1 MATPPKKAHLA
12 LNTTDGSNEAE
23 GIRQAQLGMG
33 HATSNESKAPVFS
46 RSQRLRQS
54 HTAAINAATGDAEWR
69 FNLEEISHELPRGQ
83 ITKALFELEQYIRDG
98 LSERKSLGS
107 YTHTSEVLPRVGS
120 YVLELFLEAEWLCL
134 SRGLSSAC
142 ISVLRTLDA
151 AALAALIQQSLAS
164 REEPRAR
171 DGLHRKVSDLHALA
185 STEGLLKL
193 MGDDALRLCVRL
205 VSEVGFE
212 THKNPESAGIVS
224 ASDVVSYHKSRIS
237 ALKALNLLVL
247 NRGPQSPCIWRDEPE
262 FVYITNALREILRVL
277 GNPSSD
283 RDVLCQ
289 CGVSAIALAH
299 AAYYADDSKR
309 FEDVIYG
316 FLGAHDKMARK
327 FQGDEGQCLMS
338 DDAVLGACELGD
350 PEQLVNLLISLPSLG
365 CLSVVR
371 GILSFIYSGVSK
383 SGAQRDTAG
392 GNEVAQHDNSATL
405 HEPESCAYNDEF
417 VVESLCR
424 CHKVFKIATD
434 TCLRVDVNYA
444 TLQGVQLMMSF
455 ITGQTFRCEKLFACL
470 SELPELIFTFWTRK
484 VRRVSNLAVATWSK
498 LMELSFA
505 LEKTV
510 GDPTITKYTQTLIK
524 ASTASFGSNLKLRYL
539 ALQNL
544 LKYVGPEEILRM
556 QPFLIPHLL
565 CSLGVPA
572 IKGCSTVFL
581 TELLTRIFELIQS
594 SCRAHGVAAADERNV
609 ALVALQCLT
618 YPTVIAVLHS
628 RQLAIPSPA
637 NGRLVPTQNASSEQL
652 ENRACA
658 LADSFKSVF
667 GKINKDYVFEMLRL
681 STTHTKCNFHKY
693 LSRADQDALGECGVY
708 VVKDLGDLNAC
719 ISDILARVTTVS
731 HADADE
737 RIVHLAAPFNF
748 AESMCLCNARALNSV
763 DFVENITLGTRLQGL
778 IINDSPGVF
787 KFDMETLESFPQ
799 VKLFYIPLEKVKEG
813 LTHIKSDL
821 CLNVVK
827 AVACSPKK
835 KEPISRLEMELML
848 YALQHCMRTSLPSF
862 RQHFVAAVKP
872 FIQRLLAIV
881 TASPALLEETLSR
894 GVDLA
899 RLENDKLV
907 LQAGASASNGGAA
920 SPGDVRGTVALHCA
934 YMKLMMRVMVATINP
949 CASDFKNTT
958 ALELLHMTFHMLAE
972 AGASVVNMTSLF
984 CVDIIAPLYMA
995 LFYMSTRQQELIMK
1009 TLLVV
1014 PSSLLRQALTV
1025 YHGEGTLQYMVKKA
1039 AASLWSVKTV
1049 PYMAGAK
1056 ALTLLLRGLQ
1066 FSQSVKTA
1074 LGTGDLYA
1082 AVHVD
1087 EPGEPETEHEAVLCV
1102 LEFFSQRLKRVCD
1115 SLDVHINVNDAERAS
1130 CPAGLL
1136 SLLSHYMSS
1145 TPVHVY
1151 SKVVNTTRFS
1161 DIVGALYENLKRIAS
1176 HILKYVGR
1184 EYGQEEG
1191 SSKDYKIDCR
1201 GHLVTQH
1208 RTYDFT
1214 CTAELE
1220 KNYLDCT
1227 VCSGDFKCTELRLP
1241 STPKCSVPD
1250 DSNLRPFTVLCWK
1263 SVFEFCNAMRSMLQ
1277 WILPQTVNGAIALD
1291 VIRSAEGEDP
1301 GTNIPLFYDRIDDIG
1316 RYLIEALMSCRH
1328 FGCTDA
1334 FGDLM
1339 TWICKKLVILG
1350 LHRPLKEWLTVL
1362 LDLIKG
1368 YTGSDRQY
1376 AELFVMLR
1384 DSHRRSE
1391 PIARSF
1397 TSILK
1402 AESDRHKPIL
1412 LPLVVDTLLQLT
1424 STERP
1429 LYGDSD
1435 NDFTAVDIRIHS
1447 LNILC
1452 ALFRC
1457 KELRWSNNIHAG
1469 SALCASLRNMAHGD
1483 WSVRNSASLLF
1494 SSVLHHLAG
1503 SDVNLASTDALL
1515 DQKLSLCNNA
1525 ELSNQL
1531 NRILVSVKEMTV
1543 YSSESYEDLNPTPE
1557 YSALYQSSAFVFNF
1571 LSRIPMYS
1579 FPPDVAFTLSEN
1591 VAAMLYSTNASIRV
1605 MAAKILAKNCMDTS
1619 QMNIRTLLV
1628 QSCVCILEEAGRS
1641 NHVNGRLMLITECLE
1656 LMIANGLHDVWGP
1669 STSEEN
1675 TLHQLAEV
1683 ERLIS
1688 TGFIKNLISV
1698 VNAKTPAEGLLIT
1711 MYAVLITANC
1721 FENVL
1726 QVIII
1731 IEKMCLLHG
1740 KAADFDEMASY
1751 VQPSSSLETSRM
1763 LHCSAVLALAASYL
1777 IGEDVHQ
1784 QCIATIRTMPRHV
1797 PMRNVKL
1804 ESLLRAF
1811 PGVTVDGM
1819 TKVRAASAL
1828 VNSTFLLSKAAPPVN
1843 GKLEADFTSFV
1854 QFIAHLLLALH
1865 GMTSHQRALEAAL
1878 GRVAHLLEHPQLLR
1892 CKPEGLARLWEV
1904 GMHILSTESHFFI
1917 CISTLRLFN
1926 AIGQQHLREHTAA
1939 NGLFD
1944 ERWAAK
1950 FLSVAT
1956 ERMMYNSD
1964 YVVEAWKGC
1973 HLYALLRQ
1981 GSQPVDARIV
1991 QLGAGMLLKMVDPGT
2006 DVAVRTAA
2014 AHFLEE
2020 HGIPRLQR
2028 GPEAQGATGMYGLHA
2043 IVALFVMLQ
2052 DETENV
2058 RAMAVSAC
2066 SKTLAAMDGSHMS
2079 SMKAHLCM
2087 EHLLQYALDT
2097 VPVAWLVRLF
2107 EQLTMLNKDLYNQ
2120 INYKLELQQQSVQ
2133 RQRLCLTTSEIDST
2147 AGEAV
2152 SDITTLAEMDTVFNV
2167 EPQNMYTETL
2177 LYMVN
2182 VDRLLCRLASACVAG
2197 SSPPTAHADK
2207 LATLHQFLDDNSNR
2221 ILRTLTGHLLDNYE
2235 VSQSLYLSH
2244 GTQIDIKQVPHAA
2257 ALALVA
2263 DPLVVSCG
2271 VAGFAR
2277 SCLYVLWPATDGA
2290 NGHVSAMCGGHWE
2303 RVNTFRQVLALAGK
2317 VWNAQV
2323 TEVGGMIE
2331 RIRSSGKCDKRDT
2344 VAVLEKLAQ
2353 FLSLF

>member
-1 MATPPKKAHLA
+1 MATPPKKAHLGPDRA
-12 LNTTDGSNEAE
+12 EGKNEAE
-23 GIRQAQLGMG
+23 GIRKVQLGKSN
-33 HATSNESKAPVFS
+33 ATSNESKVPVFS
-46 RSQRLRQS
+46 RSKRLRNS
-54 HTAAINAATGDAEWR
+54 HTAAINAASRDTEWR
-69 FNLEEISHELPRGQ
+69 FNLEDISHELPRGQ
-83 ITKALFELEQYIRDG
+83 ITKALFELEQYIRDA
-98 LSERKSLGS
+98 LVEHKSAGTYEHITEIL
-107 YTHTSEVLPRVGS
+107 TFIGS
-120 YVLELFLEAEWLCL
+120 YVLDLFLEAEWLCL

-142 ISVLRTLDA
+142 ISVMRTVDA
-151 AALAALIQQSLAS
+151 ATLSTLIHHSLMS
-164 REEPRAR
+164 RDEQHSKDE
-171 DGLHRKVSDLHALA
+171 LHRKVSDLHALA
-185 STEGLLKL
+185 STEELLKL
-193 MGDDALRLCVRL
+193 MGDDAIRLCITL

-212 THKNPESAGIVS
+212 THQNPESAGIVS

-237 ALKALNLLVL
+237 ALKALNLLLL
-247 NRGPQSPCIWRDEPE
+247 NRGSRPPWIWRDATELYSISE
-262 FVYITNALREILRVL
+262 TLREILRVL

-289 CGVSAIALAH
+289 CGVSAIALVH
-299 AAYYADDSKR
+299 AAYHANEPKR
-309 FEDVIYG
+309 SEDIING
-316 FLGAHDKMARK
+316 FLGAYDKMARK
-327 FQGDEGQCLMS
+327 FQGDEGKCLTS
-338 DDAVLGACELGD
+338 DDDALSACELGD
-350 PEQLVNLLISLPSLG
+350 PDQFVGLLISLPSLG

-371 GILSFIYSGVSK
+371 GILTFIYSNMNKNGTQRGIPGSTEL
-383 SGAQRDTAG
+383 AQQAKTATP
-392 GNEVAQHDNSATL
+392 D
-405 HEPESCAYNDEF
+405 ESNISIDNDEF
-417 VVESLCR
+417 IVESLCR

-455 ITGQTFRCEKLFACL
+455 ITGETFRCDKLYACL
-470 SELPELIFTFWTRK
+470 TELPELIFTFWTRK

-498 LMELSFA
+498 LMELTFA
-505 LEKTV
+505 LQKTTC
-510 GDPTITKYTQTLIK
+510 DPIITKYTHTLIK

-556 QPFLIPHLL
+556 QPFLFPHLL
-565 CSLGVPA
+565 CSLGLPA

-581 TELLTRIFELIQS
+581 TELLTKIYEMIQTT
-594 SCRAHGVAAADERNV
+594 CKAHGVAAADERNI

-618 YPTVIAVLHS
+618 YPTVIAMLHS

-637 NGRLVPTQNASSEQL
+637 NGRLVPTQNVSSEQL

-658 LADSFKSVF
+658 IADSFKNVF

-681 STTHTKCNFHKY
+681 STTYTKCNFYKY
-693 LSRADQDALGECGVY
+693 LSKQDQDDLKEQGVY
-708 VVKDLGDLNAC
+708 VVKDHGDLKAC
-719 ISDILARVTTVS
+719 ISDIIALIANTS
-731 HADADE
+731 HVDTEE
-737 RIVHLAAPFNF
+737 RIMHLVAPFNF
-748 AESMCLCNARALNSV
+748 AESMCLWNARTLNSV
-763 DFVENITLGTRLQGL
+763 DFVENITLGTELQGI

-787 KFDMETLESFPQ
+787 KFDMKTLESFPQ
-799 VKLFYIPLEKVKEG
+799 VKLFYIPIQKVKEG

-827 AVACSPKK
+827 AVACSTKK

-881 TASPALLEETLSR
+881 TAKPELLQEILSR
-894 GVDLA
+894 DLDIA
-899 RLENDKLV
+899 RLENDRLV
-907 LQAGASASNGGAA
+907 IRTDVNASD
-920 SPGDVRGTVALHCA
+920 GDMEAPDDVKRTVALHCA
-934 YMKLMMRVMVATINP
+934 YMKLMMKVMVVTINP
-949 CASDFKNTT
+949 CTSDFKNTT
-958 ALELLHMTFHMLAE
+958 ALELLHMTFHMLGE

-984 CVDIIAPLYMA
+984 CIDLIAPLYMA

-1009 TLLVV
+1009 TLLLV
-1014 PSSLLRQALTV
+1014 PSSLLRQALTLC
-1025 YHGEGTLQYMVKKA
+1025 HGEGTLEYMVKKA
-1039 AASLWSVKTV
+1039 ASSLWSVKTV
-1049 PYMAGAK
+1049 PYMAGSK
-1056 ALTLLLRGLQ
+1056 ALTLLLRGIS
-1066 FSQSVKTA
+1066 FNDRVKTA
-1074 LGTGDLYA
+1074 LGIGDLYT
-1082 AVHVD
+1082 AVHMD
-1087 EPGEPETEHEAVLCV
+1087 EPGDAETEHEAILCV
-1102 LEFFSQRLKRVCD
+1102 LEFFSQRLKLVCD
-1115 SLDVHINVNDAERAS
+1115 RLDIHINVNDAEMAS

-1136 SLLSHYMSS
+1136 SLLSHYMTSI
-1145 TPVHVY
+1145 PVQVY

-1161 DIVGALYENLKRIAS
+1161 NVVGVLYENLKRIAS

-1184 EYGQEEG
+1184 EYDQDE
-1191 SSKDYKIDCR
+1191 SNSKEYKIDCR
-1201 GHLVTQH
+1201 GHLVTKN

-1214 CTAELE
+1214 CIAEYD

-1227 VCSGDFKCTELRLP
+1227 VCSGEFKCTELKLP

-1350 LHRPLKEWLTVL
+1350 LHCPLKEWLTVL

-1368 YTGSDRQY
+1368 YTGNNKQY
-1376 AELFVMLR
+1376 NELFVMLR

-1429 LYGDSD
+1429 LYGNDDS
-1435 NDFTAVDIRIHS
+1435 DFTAVDIRIHS

-1494 SSVLHHLAG
+1494 SSVLHHLTG

-1515 DQKLSLCNNA
+1515 DQKLSLCNND
-1525 ELSNQL
+1525 ELSTQL
-1531 NRILVSVKEMTV
+1531 NKILVSVKEMTV

-1571 LSRIPMYS
+1571 LSRIPIYS
-1579 FPPDVAFTLSEN
+1579 FPPEVAFMLSEN

-1628 QSCVCILEEAGRS
+1628 QSCVCILEETGS
-1641 NHVNGRLMLITECLE
+1641 GNHINGRLMLITECLD
-1656 LMIANGLHDVWGP
+1656 LMIANGLHDVWGT
-1669 STSEEN
+1669 STNEANISN
-1675 TLHQLAEV
+1675 QLAEIQKQ
-1683 ERLIS
+1683 IS
-1688 TGFIKNLISV
+1688 SGYITNLISV
-1698 VNAKTPAEGLLIT
+1698 VREKAPADGLLIT
-1711 MYAVLITANC
+1711 LYAVLITANC

-1726 QVIII
+1726 QVLIIL
-1731 IEKMCLLHG
+1731 EKMCLLHA
-1740 KAADFDEMASY
+1740 KTTDFDEMALS
-1751 VQPSSSLETSRM
+1751 VEPSFTPESSQVLQ
-1763 LHCSAVLALAASYL
+1763 CSAVLALAASYL

-1784 QCIATIRTMPRHV
+1784 QCIKTIRMLPKNI
-1797 PMRNVKL
+1797 PMQNTKL
-1804 ESLLRAF
+1804 ESLLKTFSTVR
-1811 PGVTVDGM
+1811 VDGM
-1819 TKVRAASAL
+1819 TKVRAAASL
-1828 VNSTFLLSKAAPPVN
+1828 VNSTFLLTKAGSP
-1843 GKLEADFTSFV
+1843 ADGRPGDDFVSFV
-1854 QFIAHLLLALH
+1854 QFTVYTLHALY

-1878 GRVAHLLEHPQLLR
+1878 GRVAHLLEHPQLVC
-1892 CKPEGLARLWEV
+1892 CKPEDLTHLWKV
-1904 GMHILSTESHFFI
+1904 GMYILSTKSHFFI
-1917 CISTLRLFN
+1917 CISALRLFN
-1926 AIGQQHLREHTAA
+1926 AIGQQHLREHQVPI
-1939 NGLFD
+1939 GIFD
-1944 ERWAAK
+1944 QEWAEK
-1950 FLSVAT
+1950 FLLVAT
-1956 ERMMYNSD
+1956 ERMMYNSE
-1964 YVVEAWKGC
+1964 YLVEAWKSC

-1981 GSQPVDARIV
+1981 GSRPVNTNIV
-1991 QLGAGMLLKMVDPGT
+1991 QLGSGMLLKMVDPGT

-2014 AHFLEE
+2014 AQYLDE
-2020 HGIPRLQR
+2020 HGIPRVDHSHD
-2028 GPEAQGATGMYGLHA
+2028 ECSITGMYGLHT

-2052 DETENV
+2052 DETETV
-2058 RAMAVSAC
+2058 RAMAVSTC
-2066 SKTLAAMDGSHMS
+2066 SKTIPTVDVRDMS

-2087 EHLLQYALDT
+2087 EHLLQYALET
-2097 VPVAWLVRLF
+2097 VPAEWLVRLF
-2107 EQLTMLNKDLYNQ
+2107 DQLTMLNKDLYNQ
-2120 INYKLELQQQSVQ
+2120 INYKLELQQQNVLKQ
-2133 RQRLCLTTSEIDST
+2133 GLYLTTSEIDF
-2147 AGEAV
+2147 EAEGMR
-2152 SDITTLAEMDTVFNV
+2152 DITMLAEMDTVFNV
-2167 EPQNMYTETL
+2167 EPQNMYNETL

-2182 VDRLLCRLASACVAG
+2182 VDRLLCRLVMSCTTGVI
-2197 SSPPTAHADK
+2197 PTATADK
-2207 LATLHQFLDDNSNR
+2207 LATLHKFLDNNSDR
-2221 ILRTLTGHLLDNYE
+2221 ILDTLTAHLLDNYE
-2235 VSQSLYLSH
+2235 
-2244 GTQIDIKQVPHAA
+2244 IDIKQVPHAA

-2277 SCLYVLWPATDGA
+2277 SCLYVLWPATNGA
-2290 NGHVSAMCGGHWE
+2290 NGDLKVMRNSDWE
-2303 RVNTFRQVLALAGK
+2303 RVSTFKYILTLAGK
-2317 VWNAQV
+2317 VWKDHV
-2323 TEVGGMIE
+2323 TEVGSMIE

-2344 VAVLEKLAQ
+2344 AAVLEKLAQ